1 MILDL
6 HIHSN
11 YSDGLYSPT
20 VIAKHAKKLGLD
32 GFGITD
38 HNTVKGHE
46 EAKQAAK
53 RFGLKFV
60 PGIEVSSH
68 QGHVIGF
75 GIKEPVGVGSA
86 AEVVDR
92 IHDLGGV
99 AVAPHPYDV
108 LRHGVWRV
116 LDKVDFDYIE
126 VYNSRTFFE
135 PLNRCAMAAAKRLKK
150 PGVVGSDAHALREI
164 GLSRVRLEKMEDLYS
179 GKVKIKQMKWAGMHR
194 IALDKFRRILRGKT
208 L

>member
-6 HIHSN
+6 HIHSR

-20 VIAKHAKKLGLD
+20 VIAKHAKLIGLD

-38 HNTVKGHE
+38 HNTVKGHKK
-46 EAKQAAK
+46 AKLAAK
-53 RFGLKFV
+53 RFGLEFV

-68 QGHVIGF
+68 NGHVIGL
-75 GIKEPVGVGSA
+75 GIEEPVGIGSA
-86 AEVVDR
+86 AEVVER
-92 IHDLGGV
+92 IHELGGV

-135 PLNRCAMAAAKRLKK
+135 PLNRCALAAAKRLKL
-150 PGVVGSDAHALREI
+150 PGVVGSDAHSLREM
-164 GLSRVRLEKMEDLYS
+164 GLSRVRVGKIGDLYK
-179 GKVKIKQMKWAGMHR
+179 GKVGIERMEWAGMHR
-194 IALDKFRRILRGKT
+194 IALDKFRRILRGKA

>member
-1 MILDL
+1 L
-6 HIHSN
+6 HIHSK

-20 VIAKHAKKLGLD
+20 VIAKQAKDIGLD

-38 HNTVKGHE
+38 HNTVKGQG
-46 EAKQAAK
+46 EAKRAAK
-53 RFGLKFV
+53 RFGLRFV
-60 PGIEVSSH
+60 PGVEVSSH
-68 QGHVIGF
+68 QGHIIGF
-75 GIKEPVGVGSA
+75 GVEEPVGVGSA

-116 LDKVDFDYIE
+116 LGKIDFDMIE
-126 VYNSRTFFE
+126 IYNSRTFFE
-135 PLNRCAMAAAKRLKK
+135 PLNRCAMVAAKRLKK

-164 GLSRVRLEKMEDLYS
+164 GLSRVRVESVGDIYK
-179 GKVKIKQMKWAGMHR
+179 GKIKIEQMKWAGMHR